1 MSSLLLSLGPA
12 AWMPGVARHAP
23 VVTAAIDELG
33 MAAGDGKGQHWL
45 VDVTPA
51 SENLLEGPA
60 PELTPRDVVE
70 AQCDAMKRADVEHF
84 WKFVAPECDLAIDY
98 AHPQGAQTNFNWKV
112 RNEPRWKNIARRPQ
126 AALYTMRDFRI
137 VGTVFTD
144 ADKMLVRVSA
154 SPYFPD
160 APGAEAETHFVFTLG
175 RMRASSTARRDGRA
189 PRVLDDALRR
199 ARLLQLGGHRPE
211 QRRAR
216 RRRRRWLLCRR
227 RRAPPRRAERRRLPA
242 VSCARPRHVH
252 SCTPHITRIEVGAF
266 LVPNV
271 SYTLIT
277 LTRRAA

>member
-1 MSSLLLSLGPA
+1 MSTLLLSLGPA

-23 VVTAAIDELG
+23 VARHAAASMNWVDGSGE
-33 MAAGDGKGQHWL
+33 MGKGQHWL

-84 WKFVAPECDLAIDY
+84 WKFVAPDGDLAVDY

-175 RMRASSTARRDGRA
+175 RMRASSTHAEMVEHPECWMTHSVEPDYSSWAVTDPNNAERVADAVDGSFA
-189 PRVLDDALRR
+189 AVA
-199 ARLLQLGGHRPE
+199 
-211 QRRAR
+211 AR
-216 RRRRRWLLCRR
+216 RRVELSDGDFQ
-227 RRAPPRRAERRRLPA
+227 P
-242 VSCARPRHVH
+242 
-252 SCTPHITRIEVGAF
+252 
-266 LVPNV
+266 
-271 SYTLIT
+271 
-277 LTRRAA
+277 

>member
-23 VVTAAIDELG
+23 VARHAAATMNWVDGSGE
-33 MAAGDGKGQHWL
+33 MGKGQHWL

-70 AQCDAMKRADVEHF
+70 AQCDAMKRVDVEHF
-84 WKFVAPECDLAIDY
+84 WKFVAPEGDLAVDY

-154 SPYFPD
+154 SPTSP
-160 APGAEAETHFVFTLG
+160 T
-175 RMRASSTARRDGRA
+175 RRA
-189 PRVLDDALRR
+189 PRRR
-199 ARLLQLGGHRPE
+199 RTSSSRSAGC
-211 QRRAR
+211 AR
-216 RRRRRWLLCRR
+216 RRRTPRW
-227 RRAPPRRAERRRLPA
+227 
-242 VSCARPRHVH
+242 S
-252 SCTPHITRIEVGAF
+252 STPSAG
-266 LVPNV
+266 
-271 SYTLIT
+271 
-277 LTRRAA
+277 